1 LGNWEILTGRH
12 KYRRSTMGLE
22 DLVIKEIKSVIVVPM
37 KEGERKTM
45 EIENKFYKA
54 ERDMVE
60 VSKEEFINFVNNYP
74 RPLDMDV
81 CGVSDPPL
89 ISYNDFELANRWP
102 YSIIA
107 STFAYSDNPKDYFYC
122 PPEER
127 TYRILKN
134 YQECFDNKTGYK
146 EE

>member
-1 LGNWEILTGRH
+1 
-12 KYRRSTMGLE
+12 MGLE
-22 DLVIKEIKSVIVVPM
+22 DYTIKEIKSVTVVPM

-45 EIENKFYKA
+45 KKENKFYKT

-60 VSKEEFINFVNNYP
+60 VSKEEFINFINNYP
-74 RPLDMDV
+74 RPLDRDV
-81 CGVSDPPL
+81 CGISDPPL

-107 STFAYSDNPKDYFYC
+107 STFLYDDDPNDYFYE

-134 YQECFDNKTGYK
+134 YQECFDTKTGYK